1 MMEKLSVTGGYT
13 RKDAAGESNSIRSVV
28 AHKDLVVPPLFI
40 QTTIPS
46 KKPASRSDLMSVI
59 IGWVLL
65 GGVILSAA
73 VILAGVIL
81 LFIQRVPLNLRALQS
96 FPLTFGQVW
105 AGVIALQPQAIIAFG
120 LLLLIATPIM
130 RVAVSIVAFAF
141 EKDRRYVVITT
152 LVLAILLISIF
163 IVGYLLAG
171 TANISTFQ
179 THFSLQVMLFIFA
192 SSIIAGLLGS
202 LVGLGGGVLIVPL
215 LTLGL
220 GFPISL
226 AIGASII
233 SVIATSSGAAAAYVR
248 DHLTNL
254 RIGMVLEIATTTGA
268 ISGAFL
274 AGLLAPQ
281 LLFIIFG
288 VILLISAVPLVVKVG
303 EELPK
308 GVKNDK
314 WANWLR
320 LSCTYPDQ
328 HLGRDVSYQV
338 TRTPLGAGMM
348 YVAGLI
354 SGLLGIGSG
363 TFKVIAMD
371 VLMRLPMKVSTTT
384 SNFMIG
390 VTAAASAGIY
400 FSRGDIR
407 PLMAAPVALGILL
420 GALIGARLL
429 VHLSNRTL
437 RMIFV
442 PVIIMAALEMVLH
455 GLGVGLL

>member
-1 MMEKLSVTGGYT
+1 M
-13 RKDAAGESNSIRSVV
+13 SIHTLPTSVV
-28 AHKDLVVPPLFI
+28 NTAQEGL
-40 QTTIPS
+40 QQPS
-46 KKPASRSDLMSVI
+46 ARWQRPGRQPSSKLDITSLI
-59 IGWVLL
+59 IGWILL
-65 GGVILSAA
+65 IGVVVSAA
-73 VILAGVIL
+73 VILIGLVL
-81 LFIQRVPLNLRALQS
+81 LAFHPADFSARGLSS
-96 FPLTFGQVW
+96 FPQTLGEVWSGLLT
-105 AGVIALQPQAIIAFG
+105 LQPQAVIILG
-120 LLLLIATPIM
+120 LLLLIATPVL
-130 RVAVSIVAFAF
+130 RVAVSVVAFAL
-141 EKDRRYVVITT
+141 ERDRRYVVIT
-152 LVLAILLISIF
+152 LIVLAILLFSIF
-163 IVGYLLAG
+163 FVGNVVTAGHTVSIANVHYSIMVLSLL
-171 TANISTFQ
+171 F
-179 THFSLQVMLFIFA
+179 VA
-192 SSIIAGLLGS
+192 SIAAGLLGA

-215 LTLGL
+215 LTLAF

-254 RIGMVLEIATTTGA
+254 RVGMFLEIATTTGA
-268 ISGAFL
+268 ITGAFL

-288 VILLISAVPLVVKVG
+288 VILLISAAPLLFKIG
-303 EELPK
+303 EELPQ
-308 GVKNDK
+308 GVKNDRLAK
-314 WANWLR
+314 WLH
-320 LSCTYPDQ
+320 LSGSYPDQ

-338 TRTPLGAGMM
+338 TRTPWGAAMM

-371 VLMRLPMKVSTTT
+371 TIMRLPMKVSTTT

-407 PLMAAPVALGILL
+407 PLVAAPVALGILV

-429 VHLSNRTL
+429 VHLSNKTL
-437 RMIFV
+437 RLIFI
-442 PVIIMAALEMVLH
+442 PIIVIAALEMIFH
-455 GLGVGLL
+455 GFGF